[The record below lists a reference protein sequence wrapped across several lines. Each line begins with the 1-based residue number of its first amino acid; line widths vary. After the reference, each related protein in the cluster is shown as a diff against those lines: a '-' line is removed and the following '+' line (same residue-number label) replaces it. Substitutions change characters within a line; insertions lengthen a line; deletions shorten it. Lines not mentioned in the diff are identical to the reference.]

1 MNGTGHSMNDHGAV
15 FHGNQSEA
23 DQAGGNGW
31 NPGSHGRLRAAL
43 SGAVLCLMLA
53 LGGVGYLLIAATPA
67 AAQQSYRFSQVKV
80 EGNQRVD
87 APTILSY
94 AGLKRGAAVSAAEL
108 DAAYQ
113 RVVAS
118 GLFEKVEFVPAGGT
132 LVIRVKEY
140 PTINIVNI
148 EGNKRIKD
156 EDLLAVVQSRSRH
169 VYSPAQAEADAA
181 AITEAYRQQGR
192 LAATVT
198 PKIIRRSE
206 NRVDLVFEVVEGKV
220 VEIERISFVGNRAY
234 SDRRLRRVLG
244 TKQAGLLRALIK
256 SDTYIPDRIE
266 FDKQVLRDFY
276 LSRGYIDFRV
286 LSVTSALTRRRD
298 AFLITFKVHEGQ
310 RFRFGK
316 ITASSDLPGID
327 PEEYLKVSKMRSGK
341 IYNPAVVD
349 RAITRMER
357 LALQKGLNF
366 IRVEPRVMRNERDQT
381 LDIEFVISKGPRVFV
396 ERIDIEG
403 NATTLDRVIRRQFR
417 TVEGDP
423 FNPREIRDAAE
434 RIRALGFF
442 KKTDVNARDG
452 SAPDRVIIDVNVE
465 EQPTG
470 NLNFGASF
478 SSDTGFGLTL
488 GFSERNFL
496 GRGQSINFKLNTA
509 SRDRSFLFSFTEP
522 ALLGRDLSFGISAA
536 YVTSNRSN
544 ALYSTKIT
552 RFSPSLG
559 FPVSENGRL
568 QVRYEAKAAEVFD
581 VDAGSS
587 PILQAD
593 AARGREISSGIG
605 YSYSYDS
612 RKTGLNPNAGI
623 VFRFSQDY
631 AGLGG
636 DNKYI
641 RTTALL
647 GGETRV
653 LNEEVTLRAV
663 LEGGAIASL
672 SGETRITDRFFL
684 NSGKLRG
691 FSPNGLG
698 PRDTTAANNDA
709 LGGNIYSVLRLEA
722 EFPLG
727 LPEEY
732 GITGGAFLDTGSLW
746 GLDDLHGTAVDDG
759 FHLRSAIGFSLF
771 WDTSIGP
778 LRFNFSHVLKKQPYD
793 EERNFEF
800 TVSTTF

>member
-1 MNGTGHSMNDHGAV
+1 MNDHGAG
-15 FHGNQSEA
+15 FHGNQAS
-23 DQAGGNGW
+23 GNGA
-31 NPGSHGRLRAAL
+31 PGGGKGGLSAACAAL
-43 SGAVLCLMLA
+43 RCAALGLMLA
-53 LGGVGYLLIAATPA
+53 LGGGGYLLIAATPA
-67 AAQQSYRFSQVKV
+67 AAQQSYRFSQVKI

-87 APTILSY
+87 AATILSY

-108 DAAYQ
+108 NEAYQ
-113 RVVAS
+113 RVAAS
-118 GLFEKVEFVPAGGT
+118 GLFETVEFIPAGGT
-132 LVIRVKEY
+132 LIIRVQEY

-148 EGNKRIKD
+148 EGNRRLKD
-156 EDLLAVVQSRSRH
+156 EDLMAVVQSRPRH

-206 NRVDLVFEVVEGKV
+206 NRVDLVFEVAEGKV

-234 SDRRLRRVLG
+234 SDRRLRRVLA
-244 TKQAGLLRALIK
+244 TKQAGLLRAFIK

-276 LSRGYIDFRV
+276 LSRGYVDFRV
-286 LSVTSALTRRRD
+286 LSVTSALTRKRD

-310 RFRFGK
+310 QFRIGEV
-316 ITASSDLPGID
+316 TASSDLPGID
-327 PEEYLKVSKMRSGK
+327 PEEYLKVSKMRTGK
-341 IYNPAVVD
+341 VYNPAILD

-366 IRVEPRVMRNERDQT
+366 IRVEPRVSRNDRDLT
-381 LDIEFVISKGPRVFV
+381 LDVEFVISKGPRVFV

-442 KKTDVNARDG
+442 SKADVEAREG
-452 SAPDRVIIDVNVE
+452 TAPDRVIIDVNVE

-470 NLNFGASF
+470 NLSFGASF

-496 GRGQSINFKLNTA
+496 GRGQSINFKANTA
-509 SRDRSFLFSFTEP
+509 SKDRSFLFAFTEP
-522 ALLGRDLSFGISAA
+522 ALLGRDLSFGINMS
-536 YVTSNRSN
+536 YVTSDRSN
-544 ALYSTKIT
+544 ALYSTRIA
-552 RFSPSLG
+552 RFSPSLA

-568 QVRYEAKAAEVFD
+568 QIRYEARAAEVFD

-587 PILQAD
+587 LILQAD

-647 GGETRV
+647 GGETKV
-653 LNEEVTLRAV
+653 LSEEVTLRAV
-663 LEGGAIASL
+663 LEGGAISSL

-691 FSPNGLG
+691 FEPNGLG

-709 LGGNIYSVLRLEA
+709 LGGNLFAVMRLEA

-732 GITGGAFLDTGSLW
+732 GITGGVFLDTGSLW
-746 GLDDLHGTAVDDG
+746 GLDNLHGTGVDDG
-759 FHLRSAIGFSLF
+759 FHLRSAVGFSLF
-771 WDTSIGP
+771 WDTAIGP
-778 LRFNFSHVLKKQPYD
+778 LRFNFSRVLKKQPYD

-800 TVSTTF
+800 TISTTF

>member
-1 MNGTGHSMNDHGAV
+1 M
-15 FHGNQSEA
+15 
-23 DQAGGNGW
+23 
-31 NPGSHGRLRAAL
+31 RAL
-43 SGAVLCLMLA
+43 LLGLMLA
-53 LGGVGYLLIAATPA
+53 LGGAGYVLLAAAPA
-67 AAQQSYRFSQVKV
+67 MAQQSYRFTQVKI

-108 DAAYQ
+108 NDAYQ
-113 RVVAS
+113 RVAAS
-118 GLFEKVEFVPAGGT
+118 GLFEQVEFIPAGAT
-132 LVIRVKEY
+132 LIIRVQEY

-148 EGNKRIKD
+148 EGNRRLKD

-169 VYSPAQAEADAA
+169 VFSPARAEADAA
-181 AITEAYRQQGR
+181 AITEAYRQAGR

-198 PKIIRRSE
+198 PKIIRRSG
-206 NRVDLVFEVVEGKV
+206 NRVDLVFEVIEGKV

-244 TKQAGLLRALIK
+244 TKQAGILRAIIK
-256 SDTYIPDRIE
+256 SDTFIADRIE

-286 LSVTSALTRRRD
+286 LSVTSALTRKRD

-310 RFRFGK
+310 QFRIGEV
-316 ITASSDLPGID
+316 TASSDLPGID
-327 PEEYLKVSKMRSGK
+327 PQEYLKVSKMRPGK
-341 IYNPAVVD
+341 VYNPALVD

-357 LALQKGLNF
+357 LALKRGLNF
-366 IRVEPRVMRNERDQT
+366 IRVEPRVSRNDRDLT

-442 KKTDVNARDG
+442 SKADVNAREG
-452 SAPDRVIIDVNVE
+452 TAPDQVIIDVNVE

-470 NLNFGASF
+470 SLNFGASYATD
-478 SSDTGFGLTL
+478 SGLGLTL

-496 GRGQSINFKLNTA
+496 GRGQSLSFKVNTA
-509 SRDRSFLFSFTEP
+509 ESDRAFLFRFTEP
-522 ALLGRDLSFGISAA
+522 ALLGRDLTFGINMS
-536 YVTSNRSN
+536 YVTSDRSN
-544 ALYSTKIT
+544 ALYSTRIA
-552 RFSPSLG
+552 RFSPSLA

-568 QVRYEAKAAEVFD
+568 QIRYEARAAEVYD

-593 AARGREISSGIG
+593 AARGREISSAIG

-612 RKTGLNPNAGI
+612 RKTGLNPNAGV

-663 LEGGAIASL
+663 LEGGAIASI
-672 SGETRITDRFFL
+672 SGETRITDRFSL

-691 FSPNGLG
+691 FAPNGLG

-709 LGGNIYSVLRLEA
+709 LGGNLFAVVRLEA

-732 GITGGAFLDTGSLW
+732 GLTGGVFLDTGSLW
-746 GLDDLHGTAVDDG
+746 GLDDLHGTSVDDG

-771 WDTSIGP
+771 WDTGIGP
-778 LRFNFSHVLKKQPYD
+778 LRFNFSRVLKKQPYD

-800 TVSTTF
+800 TISTTF